1 MEKIIKIGDRDV
13 RLNNNIDWAISY
25 RDQFGKDILPVIMP
39 FITTIIESLS
49 TIVADSST
57 NGEITSKSIAEA
69 LSGRSL
75 DVLLPLYQ
83 AEFVDLVL
91 NVLWALAKTA
101 DDTIEPPRKWLRQ
114 FDNFYLD
121 EIIPELA
128 ELVVRGLVSSKN
140 LKRLEG
146 LKTTLRPNKSDSTKL
161 SSPDSNEG

>member
-39 FITTIIESLS
+39 FITVMIEGISTIITEAENDGELS
-49 TIVADSST
+49 VS
-57 NGEITSKSIAEA
+57 SIAEA
-69 LSGRSL
+69 LTGRTL
-75 DVLLPLYQ
+75 DVVLPLYQ
-83 AEFVDLVL
+83 AEFVDLVP
-91 NVLWALAKTA
+91 NVLWSMAKTA
-101 DDTIEPPRKWLRQ
+101 DENIEPPRKWIRQ

-146 LKTTLRPNKSDSTKL
+146 IRTTLQPNKSDSTKL
-161 SSPDSNEG
+161 SSQELNEG